1 MNLSKFC
8 AVNFCAMNQTH
19 YLCPECQ
26 KWRQQITL
34 IEFTPSEAR
43 KPTKTRLG
51 RDTFGRWSSKNGWSR
66 GPRSQASKAK
76 NTHTT
81 MQTHTHT
88 RDAEEMLLRDTRNCN
103 RHSHSHECIHNW
115 TPWLPK
121 LLLFLLLLFLLLL
134 FLFLLLLLF
143 LSLL

>member
-1 MNLSKFC
+1 
-8 AVNFCAMNQTH
+8 MNQTH

-43 KPTKTRLG
+43 RPTKTRLG
-51 RDTFGRWSSKNGWSR
+51 RDTFARWSTKNGWSHGAR
-66 GPRSQASKAK
+66 GAKPRKRTK
-76 NTHTT
+76 HRPIHIH
-81 MQTHTHT
+81 MQHT

-103 RHSHSHECIHNW
+103 RHSHAHECIHNW
-115 TPWLPK
+115 TPWQTLPK
-121 LLLFLLLLFLLLL
+121 LLFFILLLLLLF
-134 FLFLLLLLF
+134 FLLLLLF